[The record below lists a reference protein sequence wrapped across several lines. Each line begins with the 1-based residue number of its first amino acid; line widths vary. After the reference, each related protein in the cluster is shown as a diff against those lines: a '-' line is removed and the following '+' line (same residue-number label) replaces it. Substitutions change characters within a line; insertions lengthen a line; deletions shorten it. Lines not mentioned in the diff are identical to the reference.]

1 MRKYCLLL
9 ILSTLV
15 SSCCTNKDT
24 ITYNFTTE
32 EKAFLPYQAQS
43 IIKWQNNSGDVFNG
57 STSDKKV
64 LVKEI
69 SDYDCKSFEGE
80 EINIY
85 VTINNENYSISLEKR
100 GSNDI
105 DLNISQS
112 VNGIPTRGFGV
123 DVSHFGFTTIEFNNK
138 TFNDAIELT
147 AYGDGDVYL
156 GTLIYSKTNG
166 IEFILFED
174 GTWYKRVE

>member
-1 MRKYCLLL
+1 MKNFFLFL
-9 ILSTLV
+9 ILITLI

-32 EKAFLPYQAQS
+32 EKAFLPYQAQTV
-43 IIKWQNNSGDVFNG
+43 IKWQNNNGDTFSGT
-57 STSDKKV
+57 TSDKTV
-64 LVKEI
+64 SVKEI
-69 SDYDCKSFEGE
+69 SDYDCKSFESE
-80 EINIY
+80 EINIF
-85 VTINNENYSISLEKR
+85 VTINNEHYSISFEKR
-100 GSNDI
+100 GPNNI
-105 DLNISQS
+105 NLNISQS
-112 VNGIPTRGFGV
+112 VNGIPKRGFGV
-123 DVSHFGFTTIEFNNK
+123 DVSHFGFTTIEFNNE
-138 TFNDAIELT
+138 TFNDAIKLT